1 VKERLAHVKMQGA
14 VTKSASPGTG
24 TERSKPWEK
33 RMEELGPQIAR
44 DILEQLTGH
53 RSNPSEKMGRNEPVA
68 TVPAR
73 RAVTPSVRQEERE
86 WKVVMPRR
94 TRKRKD
100 ITTTGEIKRG
110 ERAVAMP
117 TQSANLPKPN
127 GGWREGRRAQ
137 EQNAATKVLPRT
149 PRPSAVTATL
159 SEAAKTY
166 YAEVLAQAR
175 NHISL
180 KELGVEKVEMRKA
193 ATGAIIIRVPGD
205 RERDKAAKLA

>member
-110 ERAVAMP
+110 ERAVAIRP
-117 TQSANLPKPN
+117 
-127 GGWREGRRAQ
+127 RAQ
-137 EQNAATKVLPRT
+137 TCQSRT
-149 PRPSAVTATL
+149 VAG
-159 SEAAKTY
+159 EK
-166 YAEVLAQAR
+166 AE
-175 NHISL
+175 
-180 KELGVEKVEMRKA
+180 ERKSRMQRRKCYPA
-193 ATGAIIIRVPGD
+193 PHAHRQ
-205 RERDKAAKLA
+205 